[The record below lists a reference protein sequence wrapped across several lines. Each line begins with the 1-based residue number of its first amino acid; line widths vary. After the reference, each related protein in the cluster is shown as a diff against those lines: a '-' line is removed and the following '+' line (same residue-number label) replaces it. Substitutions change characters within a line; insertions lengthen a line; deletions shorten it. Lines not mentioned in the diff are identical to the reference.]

1 VQKNTE
7 GWEEKSFNYR
17 SITAFVS
24 INRYMQT
31 QECSAC
37 MSVQFT
43 LPSTFC
49 LLWLFDSSI
58 EVNVCNF
65 RFNSSCYIIHV
76 SLDLDLIRSFLGFI
90 FLILLG
96 INFFWEKSFLS
107 WFFSWSRL
115 IQGLSNIFSSRKFIL
130 LQFYLASMAST
141 SRRYISFS
149 HVYKCVVCATS

>member
-65 RFNSSCYIIHV
+65 QFNSSCYIIHV
-76 SLDLDLIRSFLGFI
+76 SLDLDLIRFFFWVLYFWYCWG
-90 FLILLG
+90 LILYDS
-96 INFFWEKSFLS
+96 FFPASKGFAKHFFLTMYFL
-107 WFFSWSRL
+107 WTR
-115 IQGLSNIFSSRKFIL
+115 NFIL
-130 LQFYLASMAST
+130 LRFYLSSMAST
-141 SRRYISFS
+141 SRRYISFP
-149 HVYKCVVCATS
+149 HVYKCVVCANC